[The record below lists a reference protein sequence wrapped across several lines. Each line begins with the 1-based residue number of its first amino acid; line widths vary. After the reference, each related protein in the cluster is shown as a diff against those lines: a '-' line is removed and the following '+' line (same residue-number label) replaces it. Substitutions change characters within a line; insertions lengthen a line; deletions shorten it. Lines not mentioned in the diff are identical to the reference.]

1 MRTPALLRIAFGNFN
16 HESKAA
22 WQMML
27 PPCRQT
33 IFFSSFFLSSFLF
46 RLLCRAVR
54 SLEIGE
60 SSLDASSPHT
70 ATAPFSSRWA
80 YTIRSDYILFIV
92 NSCSAHQQT
101 DELSLRRS
109 QCFSSIRE
117 LVTVR
122 GRASQEKKQKKI
134 GKQNTTKTKEQN
146 QTKGL
151 HIETK
156 PERAEGRKIIEINVH
171 NGRSEGE

>member
-122 GRASQEKKQKKI
+122 GRASQEKKQKK
-134 GKQNTTKTKEQN
+134 NR
-146 QTKGL
+146 
-151 HIETK
+151 ETK
-156 PERAEGRKIIEINVH
+156 HNENQGTKPNKRATYRDEARAG
-171 NGRSEGE
+171 GGEKDNRNKRTQWEK